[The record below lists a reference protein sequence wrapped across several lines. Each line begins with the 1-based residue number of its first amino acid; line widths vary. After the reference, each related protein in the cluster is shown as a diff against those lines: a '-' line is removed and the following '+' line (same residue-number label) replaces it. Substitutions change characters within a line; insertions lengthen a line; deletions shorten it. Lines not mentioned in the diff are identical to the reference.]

1 MAKKSGTT
9 RDGNAEVSECA
20 KQAVPATLLCA
31 TLGWW
36 EEVEYLVDFGKS
48 VGQERDD
55 MM

>member
-20 KQAVPATLLCA
+20 KQAVPAMLLGA

-36 EEVEYLVDFGKS
+36 EESEYLVYFGKS

-55 MM
+55 GM